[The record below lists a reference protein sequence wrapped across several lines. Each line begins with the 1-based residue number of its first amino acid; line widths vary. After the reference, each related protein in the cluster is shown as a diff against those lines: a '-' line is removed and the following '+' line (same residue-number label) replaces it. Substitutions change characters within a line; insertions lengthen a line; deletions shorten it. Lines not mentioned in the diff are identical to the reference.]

1 MKQKLVILGLTNDA
15 IDAKTKEAMETISQL
30 NFFALAN
37 LFKNG
42 KFYLIDLL
50 YNFRYCYV

>member
-15 IDAKTKEAMETISQL
+15 INAKTNEPMETISQL
-30 NFFALAN
+30 SFIGLAN

-42 KFYLIDLL
+42 KSYFIDLL
-50 YNFRYCYV
+50 YKFKYCYL